1 MTAPTF
7 LLDLDNTLLTN
18 DMDSFLPPYFAL
30 AQKRLEPLA
39 RGKDLRQILVD
50 SVQAVLANQEPT
62 VTNMAA
68 FMATFSRHLGHPAG
82 RLQQILETF
91 YREDY
96 PHLRPYTGYRPEA
109 PQVVRRLL
117 AAGCT
122 VAVATNPLFP
132 AAAIQQRLNWAGVG
146 DFPYAR
152 VTTMENSHFAKP
164 DPRYYQEILRAVEAE
179 PESTWMVGDNP
190 VQDIVPAHKLGLKTW
205 WITNEGRKM
214 DEVVRPPCNRHGSL
228 ADFLMWLKT
237 NEDLLL

>member
-1 MTAPTF
+1 MTSLTF

-18 DMDSFLPPYFAL
+18 DMDRFLPPYFAL
-30 AQKRLEPLA
+30 AQKRLEPLV

-50 SVQAVLANQEPT
+50 SVKAALANQEPT

-68 FMATFSRHLGHPAG
+68 FMATFSRHLGHPAET
-82 RLQQILETF
+82 LQQILETF

-109 PQVVRRLL
+109 PQVVQRLL

-122 VAVATNPLFP
+122 VAIATNPLFP
-132 AAAIQQRLNWAGVG
+132 AVAIEQRLNWAGIG
-146 DFPYAR
+146 DFSYAR

-164 DPRYYQEILRAVEAE
+164 DLRYYQEILRAVEAE

-190 VQDIVPAHKLGLKTW
+190 IQDIVPAHKLGLKTW
-205 WITNEGRKM
+205 WITNEGNPS
-214 DEVVRPPCNRHGSL
+214 EEPVRPPCDQQGSL
-228 ADFLMWLKT
+228 ADFLTWLT
-237 NEDLLL
+237 SSEVVP